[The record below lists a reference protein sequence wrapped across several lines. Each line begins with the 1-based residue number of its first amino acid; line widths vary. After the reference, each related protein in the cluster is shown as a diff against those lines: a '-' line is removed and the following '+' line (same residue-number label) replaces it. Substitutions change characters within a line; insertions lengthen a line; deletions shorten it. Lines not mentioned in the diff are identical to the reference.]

1 MKKFLSLVLALVMTM
16 SLVTISAGAK
26 DFTDDST
33 INYAEAVDVMSAIG
47 VVGGY
52 ADGSFNPQGGLT
64 RGAAAKIICNMILG
78 PTTAGALKADAAP
91 YKDVAV
97 DNTFAGYIAFCAK
110 EGIISGYADG
120 SFRPAAPLTGYAFM
134 KMLLGALGYDAA
146 IEGYTGANWSI
157 NVAKRALNIGLDKGL
172 KEEFSGSKALNREEA
187 CLYAFNTLKA
197 DMVEYDTKGTQIT
210 INGVVIASGASEAKP
225 VGGKKPLFMD
235 NYFSKLHGDEDD
247 KDDFGRPATTWTWKS
262 KEVGTYANEA
272 DATYTAQVKIKDIYS
287 DLKLDKGIDT
297 DNVTVIVD
305 GKDDDS
311 FAITKKDDTKIGD
324 NGMLTEIFLE
334 KKDKK
339 DPDKITG
346 AKVIMINTY
355 IGEVVDVDEKDDE
368 RYIDI
373 KSETLKDTFSY
384 TTEEFEEDDIVLFT
398 VSYMDDK
405 DGDVQSVALAE
416 KQTGT
421 LSKISGKTKYT
432 IDGETYSTSAT
443 FAKGEGVAAKKDVD
457 YYLDAYGYI
466 IKIDLAKD
474 EITVD
479 DLAYVLDTKGDEFDG
494 YRAKLLFVD
503 GSKKT
508 VDTDEDY
515 TSLEKSIVS
524 FDVND
529 DDEYELTK
537 VDQKTDTSVTKGT
550 PKVAGKVANS
560 KTVYTYYLDG
570 KDTETYT
577 GYKNAPSATGD
588 VVVYY
593 NKDNKA
599 VAVFVIADSEKVEAS
614 SDKLTYIAVKGGAKN
629 VTDDGDNQYYTFSAV
644 VDGEVTELDVA
655 TSAVDKAGIVADG
668 VYAFKTIKTNKDGIV
683 TSLKNEKALNVLT
696 GTDEDPLTVKTG
708 DDIITLDGEAY
719 AYTDDVLVLIVDDD
733 EFDVSDVDGIKT
745 KAGVYKTVQF
755 TQVDGKA
762 TEAIDVIILT
772 KA

>member
-172 KEEFSGSKALNREEA
+172 DGEFVGSKSLNREEA

-197 DMVEYDTKGTQIT
+197 DMVKYDTKGTQIT
-210 INGVVIASGASEAKP
+210 INGVVIASGASDAESA
-225 VGGKKPLFMD
+225 GKTFAQT
-235 NYFSKLHGDEDD
+235 YFSKL
-247 KDDFGRPATTWTWKS
+247 KSSTATDDFGRPATKWTWKN
-262 KEVGTYANEA
+262 KEVGTYAKDA
-272 DATYTAQVKIKDIYS
+272 DATYTAQVKTGDIYS
-287 DLKLDKGIDT
+287 DLSLSKSVKAD
-297 DNVTVIVD
+297 VTVD
-305 GKDDDS
+305 GKDDGT
-311 FAITKKDDTKIGD
+311 ATIAKKGDTKLGA
-324 NGMLTEIFLE
+324 NGVLTEVYLVKEDDEIV
-334 KKDKK
+334 
-339 DPDKITG
+339 G
-346 AKVIMINTY
+346 ADIIQINTY
-355 IGEVVDVDEKDDE
+355 VGKVEDIDENKDDE
-368 RYIDI
+368 RYIVVDG
-373 KSETLKDTFSY
+373 KNY
-384 TTEEFEEDDIVLFT
+384 VTEEFEEDDIVLYT
-398 VSYMDDK
+398 EA
-405 DGDVQSVALAE
+405 DGEIQSVALAE
-416 KQTGT
+416 KLEGT
-421 LSKISGKTKYT
+421 LTKISGSKYT
-432 IDGETYSTSAT
+432 IDGETYSLSAE
-443 FAKGEGVAAKKDVD
+443 AENGGVKVKNDVEF
-457 YYLDAYGYI
+457 YLDAYGYI

-515 TSLEKSIVS
+515 SKLEKTIVS
-524 FDVND
+524 FEVND
-529 DDEYELTK
+529 DDEYELDAVKNATGS
-537 VDQKTDTSVTKGT
+537 TVTKGT
-550 PKVAGKVANS
+550 PKVAGVTANS

-577 GYKNAPSATGD
+577 GYKNAPTATGT
-588 VVVYY
+588 VVAYV
-593 NKDNKA
+593 KDNKA
-599 VAVFVIADSEKVEAS
+599 VAVFVIADSEDVDDATS
-614 SDKLTYIAVKGGAKN
+614 SDELTYIVVKADADI
-629 VTDDGDNQYYTFSAV
+629 TDDGDNQYYTFNAV
-644 VDGEVTELDVA
+644 VDGEVTTLDVK
-655 TSAVDKAGIVADG
+655 TGAVSGEG
-668 VYAFKTIKTNKDGIV
+668 VQVFKSYKTNKDGIV
-683 TSLKNEKALNVLT
+683 TSLTKSDKVF
-696 GTDEDPLTVKTG
+696 EDATTVKTG
-708 DDIITLDGEAY
+708 DDVITLDGEAY
-719 AYTDDVLVLIVDDD
+719 AYTDDVLVLVVDDD
-733 EFDVSDVDGIKT
+733 EITVSSIDGIKS
-745 KAGVYKTVQF
+745 KAGYYESIRFSTDKDD
-755 TQVDGKA
+755 VD
-762 TEAIDVIILT
+762 VVILT

>member
-172 KEEFSGSKALNREEA
+172 DGEFVGSKSLNREEA

-197 DMVEYDTKGTQIT
+197 DMVKYDTKGTQIT
-210 INGVVIASGASEAKP
+210 INGVVIASGASDAESAGKTFAKT
-225 VGGKKPLFMD
+225 
-235 NYFSKLHGDEDD
+235 YFSKLDD
-247 KDDFGRPATTWTWKS
+247 KAVFDEFGRPATKWTWKN
-262 KEVGTYANEA
+262 KEVGTYAKDA
-272 DATYTAQVKIKDIYS
+272 DATYTAQVKTGDIYS
-287 DLKLDKGIDT
+287 DLSLSVKS
-297 DNVTVIVD
+297 VTADITVD
-305 GKDDDS
+305 GKADGT
-311 FAITKKDDTKIGD
+311 ATIVKKGDTKLGA
-324 NGMLTEIFLE
+324 NGVLTEVYLVKEDDEIV
-334 KKDKK
+334 
-339 DPDKITG
+339 G
-346 AKVIMINTY
+346 ADIIQINTY
-355 IGEVVDVDEKDDE
+355 VGKVEDIDENKDDE
-368 RYIDI
+368 RYIVVDG
-373 KSETLKDTFSY
+373 KNY
-384 TTEEFEEDDIVLFT
+384 VTEEFEEDDIVLYT
-398 VSYMDDK
+398 EA
-405 DGDVQSVALAE
+405 DGEIQSVALAE
-416 KQTGT
+416 KLEGT
-421 LSKISGKTKYT
+421 LTKISGSKYT
-432 IDGETYSTSAT
+432 IDGETYSLSAE
-443 FAKGEGVAAKKDVD
+443 AENGGVKVKNDVEF
-457 YYLDAYGYI
+457 YLDAYGYI

-515 TSLEKSIVS
+515 SKLEKTIVS
-524 FDVND
+524 FEVND
-529 DDEYELTK
+529 DDEYELDAVKNATGS
-537 VDQKTDTSVTKGT
+537 TVTKGT
-550 PKVAGKVANS
+550 PKVAGVTANS

-577 GYKNAPSATGD
+577 GYKNAPTATGT
-588 VVVYY
+588 VVAYV
-593 NKDNKA
+593 KDSKA
-599 VAVFVIADSEKVEAS
+599 VAVFVIADSEDVDDATS
-614 SDKLTYIAVKGGAKN
+614 SDELTYIVVKADADI
-629 VTDDGDNQYYTFSAV
+629 TDDGDNQYYTFNAV
-644 VDGEVTELDVA
+644 VDGEVTTLDVK
-655 TSAVDKAGIVADG
+655 TGAVSGEG
-668 VYAFKTIKTNKDGIV
+668 VQVFKSYKTNKDGIV
-683 TSLKNEKALNVLT
+683 TSLTKSDKVF
-696 GTDEDPLTVKTG
+696 EDATTVKTG
-708 DDIITLDGEAY
+708 DDVITLDGEAY
-719 AYTDDVLVLIVDDD
+719 AYTDDVLVLVVDDD
-733 EFDVSDVDGIKT
+733 EITVSDIDGIKT
-745 KAGVYKTVQF
+745 KAGYYESIQF
-755 TQVDGKA
+755 STDKDDVD
-762 TEAIDVIILT
+762 VVILT
-772 KA
+772 KKA

>member
-120 SFRPAAPLTGYAFM
+120 TFRPAAPLTGYAFM

-172 KEEFSGSKALNREEA
+172 DGEFVGSKSLTREEA
-187 CLYAFNTLKA
+187 CLYGFNTLKA
-197 DMVEYDTKGTQIT
+197 DMVKYDTKGTQIT
-210 INGVVIASGASEAKP
+210 INGVVIASGASDAESAEKT
-225 VGGKKPLFMD
+225 FAQT
-235 NYFSKLHGDEDD
+235 YFSKLKAND
-247 KDDFGRPATTWTWKS
+247 KATDDFGRPATTWTWKS
-262 KEVGTYANEA
+262 KEVGTYAKDA

-297 DNVTVIVD
+297 DNVTVIVNGD
-305 GKDDDS
+305 GEDVDS
-311 FAITKKDDTKIGD
+311 FAITKKDDTKIGA
-324 NGMLTEIFLE
+324 NGLLTEIFLE
-334 KKDKK
+334 KKDKE

-346 AKVIMINTY
+346 AKVIEINTF

-398 VSYMDDK
+398 IANDE
-405 DGDVQSVALAE
+405 VQSVALAE

-421 LSKISGKTKYT
+421 LTKTVGSKYT
-432 IDGETYSTSAT
+432 IDGETYSKSDKCEAGSL
-443 FAKGEGVAAKKDVD
+443 KVKEDVD
-457 YYLDAYGYI
+457 FYLDSYGYV
-466 IKIDLAKD
+466 IKIDLTKD

-479 DLAYVLDTKGDEFDG
+479 DLAYVLAAEDG
-494 YRAKLLFVD
+494 GKLDDNRAKLLFAD

-508 VDTDEDY
+508 VVTDEDY

-529 DDEYELTK
+529 DDE
-537 VDQKTDTSVTKGT
+537 
-550 PKVAGKVANS
+550 
-560 KTVYTYYLDG
+560 
-570 KDTETYT
+570 
-577 GYKNAPSATGD
+577 
-588 VVVYY
+588 
-593 NKDNKA
+593 
-599 VAVFVIADSEKVEAS
+599 
-614 SDKLTYIAVKGGAKN
+614 
-629 VTDDGDNQYYTFSAV
+629 
-644 VDGEVTELDVA
+644 
-655 TSAVDKAGIVADG
+655 
-668 VYAFKTIKTNKDGIV
+668 
-683 TSLKNEKALNVLT
+683 
-696 GTDEDPLTVKTG
+696 
-708 DDIITLDGEAY
+708 
-719 AYTDDVLVLIVDDD
+719 
-733 EFDVSDVDGIKT
+733 
-745 KAGVYKTVQF
+745 
-755 TQVDGKA
+755 
-762 TEAIDVIILT
+762 
-772 KA
+772 

>member
-120 SFRPAAPLTGYAFM
+120 TFRPAAPLTGYAFM

-172 KEEFSGSKALNREEA
+172 DGEFVGSKSLNREEA

-197 DMVEYDTKGTQIT
+197 DMVKYDTKGTQIT
-210 INGVVIASGASEAKP
+210 INGVVIASGASDAESAEKTFAKT
-225 VGGKKPLFMD
+225 
-235 NYFSKLHGDEDD
+235 YFSKL
-247 KDDFGRPATTWTWKS
+247 KSSTTTDDFGRPATKWTWKS
-262 KEVGTYANEA
+262 KEIGTYAKDA
-272 DATYTAQVKIKDIYS
+272 DATYTAQVKTGDVYS
-287 DLKLDKGIDT
+287 DLSLSKSVKAD
-297 DNVTVIVD
+297 VTVD
-305 GKDDDS
+305 GKDDGT
-311 FAITKKDDTKIGD
+311 ATIAKKGDTKLGA
-324 NGMLTEIFLE
+324 NGVLTEVYLVKEDDEIV
-334 KKDKK
+334 
-339 DPDKITG
+339 G
-346 AKVIMINTY
+346 ADIIQINTY
-355 IGEVVDVDEKDDE
+355 VGEVTDIDENKDDE
-368 RYIDI
+368 RYIVVDGMN
-373 KSETLKDTFSY
+373 Y
-384 TTEEFEEDDIVLFT
+384 VTEEFEEDDIVLYT
-398 VSYMDDK
+398 IADDEI
-405 DGDVQSVALAE
+405 QSVALAE
-416 KQTGT
+416 KLEGSLT
-421 LSKISGKTKYT
+421 KISGTKYT
-432 IDGETYSTSAT
+432 IDGETYSLSAE
-443 FAKGEGVAAKKDVD
+443 AEKNKDVKVKND
-457 YYLDAYGYI
+457 VEFYLDAYGYI

-515 TSLEKSIVS
+515 SKLEGTIVS
-524 FDVND
+524 FEVND
-529 DDEYELTK
+529 DDEYELDAVKNATGS
-537 VDQKTDTSVTKGT
+537 TVTKGT
-550 PKVAGKVANS
+550 PKVAGVTANS

-577 GYKNAPSATGD
+577 GYKNAPTATGT
-588 VVVYY
+588 VVAYV
-593 NKDNKA
+593 KDSKA
-599 VAVFVIADSEKVEAS
+599 VAVFVIADSEDVDDATS
-614 SDKLTYIAVKGGAKN
+614 SDELTYIVVKADADI
-629 VTDDGDNQYYTFSAV
+629 TDDGDNQYYTFNAV
-644 VDGEVTELDVA
+644 VDGEVTTLDVK
-655 TSAVDKAGIVADG
+655 TGAVSGEG
-668 VYAFKTIKTNKDGIV
+668 VQVFKSYKTNKDGIV
-683 TSLKNEKALNVLT
+683 TSLTKSDKVF
-696 GTDEDPLTVKTG
+696 EDATTVKTG
-708 DDIITLDGEAY
+708 DDVITLDGEAY
-719 AYTDDVLVLIVDDD
+719 AYTDDVLVLVVDDD
-733 EFDVSDVDGIKT
+733 EITVSSIDGIKS
-745 KAGVYKTVQF
+745 KDGYYKSIQF
-755 TQVDGKA
+755 STDKDDVD
-762 TEAIDVIILT
+762 VVILT
-772 KA
+772 KKA

>member
-52 ADGSFNPQGGLT
+52 ADGSFNPQGVLT

-120 SFRPAAPLTGYAFM
+120 TFRPAASLTGYAFM

-172 KEEFSGSKALNREEA
+172 DGEFVGSKPLNREEA
-187 CLYAFNTLKA
+187 CLYAFNTLNA

-210 INGVVIASGASEAKP
+210 INGVVIASGASEAESI
-225 VGGKKPLFMD
+225 KKTFAKV
-235 NYFSKLHGDEDD
+235 YFSKLHGDEDAED
-247 KDDFGRPATTWTWKS
+247 AFGRSATKWTWKN
-262 KEVGTYANEA
+262 KEVGTYAKTA
-272 DATYTAQVKIKDIYS
+272 DATYTEAVKISAIYA
-287 DLKLDKGIDT
+287 DLGLSKTIDKENI
-297 DNVTVIVD
+297 VVKVD
-305 GKDDDS
+305 GVKAAAKDVLS
-311 FAITKKDDTKIGD
+311 ITKKDDTKIGA
-324 NGMLTEIFLE
+324 NGELTEVYLV
-334 KKDKK
+334 KDKETDEIK
-339 DPDKITG
+339 G
-346 AKVIMINTY
+346 AKIIQINTY
-355 IGEVVDVDEKDDE
+355 IGKVSVDENDDDE
-368 RYIDI
+368 RIIVVDDMEYV
-373 KSETLKDTFSY
+373 
-384 TTEEFEEDDIVLFT
+384 TEEFEDDDVVLYT
-398 VSYMDDK
+398 KAMGDK
-405 DGDVQSVALAE
+405 DYEIQAVTLAE
-416 KQTGT
+416 KLEGKLT
-421 LSKISGKTKYT
+421 KISGKTKYT

-466 IKIDLAKD
+466 IKIDLATD

-479 DLAYVLDTKGDEFDG
+479 DLAYVLATNYDKFDG
-494 YRAKLLFVD
+494 SRAKLLFVD

-508 VDTDEDY
+508 VALDFDGTAAEL
-515 TSLEKSIVS
+515 TALEGTIVS

-560 KTVYTYYLDG
+560 KTVYTYYLDD

-772 KA
+772 KK

>member
-33 INYAEAVDVMSAIG
+33 INYADAVDVMSAIG

-172 KEEFSGSKALNREEA
+172 DGEFVGSKSLNREEA

-197 DMVEYDTKGTQIT
+197 DMVKYDTKGTQIT
-210 INGVVIASGASEAKP
+210 INGVVIASGASDAESA
-225 VGGKKPLFMD
+225 GKTFAQT
-235 NYFSKLHGDEDD
+235 YFSKL
-247 KDDFGRPATTWTWKS
+247 KSSTATDDFGRPATKWTWKN
-262 KEVGTYANEA
+262 KEVGTYAKDA
-272 DATYTAQVKIKDIYS
+272 DATYTAQVKTGDIYS
-287 DLKLDKGIDT
+287 DLSLSKSVKAD
-297 DNVTVIVD
+297 VTVD
-305 GKDDDS
+305 GKDDGT
-311 FAITKKDDTKIGD
+311 ATIAKKGDTKLGA
-324 NGMLTEIFLE
+324 NGVLTEVYLVKEDDEIV
-334 KKDKK
+334 
-339 DPDKITG
+339 G
-346 AKVIMINTY
+346 ADIIQINTY
-355 IGEVVDVDEKDDE
+355 VGKVEDIDENKDDE
-368 RYIDI
+368 RYIVVDGMN
-373 KSETLKDTFSY
+373 Y
-384 TTEEFEEDDIVLFT
+384 VTEEFEEDDIVLYT
-398 VSYMDDK
+398 IADDEI
-405 DGDVQSVALAE
+405 QSVALAE
-416 KQTGT
+416 KLEGSLT
-421 LSKISGKTKYT
+421 KISGSKYT
-432 IDGETYSTSAT
+432 IDGETYSLSAE
-443 FAKGEGVAAKKDVD
+443 AENGGVKVKNDVEF
-457 YYLDAYGYI
+457 YLDAYGYI

-479 DLAYVLDTKGDEFDG
+479 DLAYVLDTKGDAFDG

-515 TSLEKSIVS
+515 SKLEGTIVS
-524 FDVND
+524 FEVND
-529 DDEYELTK
+529 DDEYELDAVKNATGS
-537 VDQKTDTSVTKGT
+537 TVTKGT
-550 PKVAGKVANS
+550 PKVAGVTANS

-577 GYKNAPSATGD
+577 GYKNAPTATGT
-588 VVVYY
+588 VVAYV
-593 NKDNKA
+593 KDSKA
-599 VAVFVIADSEKVEAS
+599 VAVFVIADSEDVDDATS
-614 SDKLTYIAVKGGAKN
+614 SDELTYIVVKADADI
-629 VTDDGDNQYYTFSAV
+629 TDDGDNQYYTFNAV
-644 VDGEVTELDVA
+644 VDGEVTTLDVK
-655 TSAVDKAGIVADG
+655 TGAVSGEG
-668 VYAFKTIKTNKDGIV
+668 VQVFKSYKTNKDGIV
-683 TSLKNEKALNVLT
+683 TSLTKSDKVF
-696 GTDEDPLTVKTG
+696 EDATTVKTG
-708 DDIITLDGEAY
+708 DDVITLDGEAY
-719 AYTDDVLVLIVDDD
+719 AYTDDVLVLVVDDD
-733 EFDVSDVDGIKT
+733 EITVSDIDGIKT
-745 KAGVYKTVQF
+745 KAGYYESIQF
-755 TQVDGKA
+755 STDKDDVD
-762 TEAIDVIILT
+762 VVILT

>member
-120 SFRPAAPLTGYAFM
+120 TFRPAAPLTGYAFM

-235 NYFSKLHGDEDD
+235 NYFSKLHGDKDAEDA
-247 KDDFGRPATTWTWKS
+247 FGRPATKWTWKS
-262 KEVGTYANEA
+262 KEVGTYADEA
-272 DATYTAQVKIKDIYS
+272 DVSYTAQVKIKDIYS
-287 DLKLDKGIDT
+287 DLGLDKGIVA
-297 DNVTVIVD
+297 DNVTVIVNGD
-305 GKDDDS
+305 GEDVDS
-311 FAITKKDDTKIGD
+311 FAITKNDKETKIGA

-334 KKDKK
+334 KKDKE

-346 AKVIMINTY
+346 AKVIEINTF

-398 VSYMDDK
+398 IANDE
-405 DGDVQSVALAE
+405 VQSVALAE

-421 LSKISGKTKYT
+421 LTKTVGSKYT
-432 IDGETYSTSAT
+432 IDGETYSKSDKCEAGSL
-443 FAKGEGVAAKKDVD
+443 KVKEDVD
-457 YYLDAYGYI
+457 FYLDSYGYV
-466 IKIDLAKD
+466 IKIDLTKD

-479 DLAYVLDTKGDEFDG
+479 DLAYVLAAEDG
-494 YRAKLLFVD
+494 GKLDDNRAKLLFAD

-508 VDTDEDY
+508 VVTDEDY

-529 DDEYELTK
+529 DDEYELSKIT
-537 VDQKTDTSVTKGT
+537 DQKPGTVTKGS
-550 PKVAGKVANS
+550 PKFASGVTATS
-560 KTVYTYYLDG
+560 KTVYVYSVKDEDG
-570 KDTETYT
+570 KTSVDTYT
-577 GYKNAPSATGD
+577 GYKNAPTVKSGAEK
-588 VVVYY
+588 VVAYY
-593 NKDNKA
+593 KDGKA
-599 VAVFVIADSEKVEAS
+599 VLVYVIANSEFIDDTS
-614 SDKLTYIAVKGGAKN
+614 SNDKLTFIAVKANGDITN
-629 VTDDGDNQYYTFSAV
+629 DGSNKYYSFSAV
-644 VDGEVTELDVA
+644 VDGEVTTLDIA
-655 TSAVDKAGIVADG
+655 ANKLDGYTTG
-668 VYAFKTIKTNKDGIV
+668 VYAFAGYKTNKDGIV
-683 TSLKNEKALNVLT
+683 TSLTVSDKLIDA
-696 GTDEDPLTVKTG
+696 GTTTIKTG
-708 DDIITLDGEAY
+708 DGVITLGTEPF
-719 AYTDDVLVLIVDDD
+719 AYTDDVLVLIVDDN
-733 EFDVSDVDGIKT
+733 EFDVSDVDSIKT
-745 KAGVYKTVQF
+745 KAGTYSSIQYTL
-755 TQVDGKA
+755 DEGD
-762 TEAIDVIILT
+762 IDVIILT
-772 KA
+772 KK